1 MLNQM
6 VGVRDGDSLHQSMMD
21 NSTGGFVCP
30 VRGMPEWEQIRFIPR
45 AWKTVGERVK
55 LDPR

>member
-1 MLNQM
+1 M

-21 NSTGGFVCP
+21 NSTGDFVCL
-30 VRGMPEWEQIRFIPR
+30 VRGMPEGEQIRFILR